1 MSNRPLTTGQ
11 LAVSNLKRKPIR
23 TTGLIVI
30 VALVAFVVFGGAI
43 LSVSLKNGLDSMKAR
58 LGADLLV
65 VPVGYDEDV
74 EGILLKGEPAYFYL
88 DKSVEQ
94 ELKNVEGVKSVS
106 SQFFLTSLNQDCCSV
121 PVQFIGFDPDT
132 DFSIQPWISE
142 VYSKKVNDGELIIG
156 SDITAD
162 DNNRLKFFGEEYAVA
177 AKLEETGTGL
187 DQAVYANMNT
197 LEHLFNAA
205 KEKGLSFIDTIDPD
219 SSVSNVL
226 IRLEDGYDLD
236 QVTHNIR
243 SSTDGLQ
250 VIKTKSMVTGIAD
263 DLDGLVS
270 VIYVFAVLFL
280 VVVLI
285 MLVIVFSVTANER
298 KKEFA
303 ILRALGATGK
313 RLARLVIS
321 ESLIISG
328 AGGLLGTAAGAVIV
342 LSFSTYIGDKLALP
356 YLEPGPAVIL
366 AISAVTLAVSLS
378 LGPAG
383 AAYTASRLNRREV
396 YLTMREGE

>member
-1 MSNRPLTTGQ
+1 MSNKPLTTGQ
-11 LAVSNLKRKPIR
+11 LAIANLKRKPLR
-23 TTGLIVI
+23 TTGLIII
-30 VALVAFVVFGGAI
+30 VALVAFVIFGGGI
-43 LSVSLKNGLDSMKAR
+43 LSVSLKNGLESMKAR

-94 ELKNVEGVKSVS
+94 ELKNIEGVKSVS
-106 SQFFLTSLNQDCCSV
+106 SQFYLTSLNQDCCSV
-121 PVQFIGFDPDT
+121 PVQIIGFDPET
-132 DFSIQPWISE
+132 DFSLQPWISE
-142 VYSKKVNDGELIIG
+142 VYSQKVNDGELIIG

-162 DNNRLKFFGEEYAVA
+162 QNNKLKFFGEEYAVA

-205 KEKGLSFIDTIDPD
+205 KAKGLSFIDTIDPEA
-219 SSVSNVL
+219 SVSNVL

-236 QVTHNIR
+236 EVTHNIR

-270 VIYVFAVLFL
+270 VIYVFAALFL
-280 VVVLI
+280 LVVLI
-285 MLVIVFSVTANER
+285 MLIIVFSVTANER

-303 ILRALGATGK
+303 ILRALGSTGK
-313 RLARLVIS
+313 KLSGLVIS
-321 ESLIISG
+321 EALIISG
-328 AGGLLGTAAGAVIV
+328 AGGFFGTLAGAVIV

-356 YLEPGPAVIL
+356 YLQPAVPVIL
-366 AISAVTLAVSLS
+366 VISAVTIAVSLS

-383 AAYTASRLNRREV
+383 AAYTAQRLNRREV